1 MAAPRPTMKID
12 RVEVISILISN
23 DDNRNIKELKGLKSR
38 VLVEMLATDYTLMA
52 SELNEQ
58 LTKAKDVI

>member
-23 DDNRNIKELKGLKSR
+23 DNNRNIKELKGLKSR

-58 LTKAKDVI
+58 LKKAKDII